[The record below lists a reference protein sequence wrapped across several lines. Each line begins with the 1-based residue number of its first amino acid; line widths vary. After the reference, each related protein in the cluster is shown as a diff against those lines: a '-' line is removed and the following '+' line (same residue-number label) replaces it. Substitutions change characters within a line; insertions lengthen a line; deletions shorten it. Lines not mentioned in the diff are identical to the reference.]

1 MSRCNFCLR
10 WFASAQS
17 VRAHLRFCAQYNP
30 RTRQSAAPRP
40 QRALTDEEHIRRL
53 FGSAP
58 SSSRTPAAPAT
69 PAPRP
74 AAPRPTPRPERDWA
88 QEARAQETRR
98 QLEVQREA
106 EREQA
111 AEQRRLAERTRSVIQ
126 HIKLLV
132 VDCYFP
138 SDPIP
143 MEAIAEAKE
152 EIERKLGTLPI
163 LELPVHE
170 LQQLGTALRDKIYRA
185 YRTREL
191 PISPAPLQTAP
202 PARIHTLP
210 TEVAMPMHRILSG
223 YFFCPTCEE
232 EYELDRTPEKEAV
245 CQDCRVPL
253 EEDEVD
259 DDDYEES

>member
-126 HIKLLV
+126 HIKLFV

-170 LQQLGTALRDKIYRA
+170 LQQLGTALRDKIYRT
-185 YRTREL
+185 YRTREV
-191 PISPAPLQTAP
+191 PISPVPLQAP
-202 PARIHTLP
+202 TPMTVHHAPR
-210 TEVAMPMHRILSG
+210 EVVMPMHKVLTG
-223 YFFCPTCEE
+223 FFDCPVCET
-232 EYELDRTPEKEAV
+232 EYQLDLVPEKEAV
-245 CQDCRVPL
+245 CPDCRVAL
-253 EEDEVD
+253 EELEEED
-259 DDDYEES
+259 DDDDV